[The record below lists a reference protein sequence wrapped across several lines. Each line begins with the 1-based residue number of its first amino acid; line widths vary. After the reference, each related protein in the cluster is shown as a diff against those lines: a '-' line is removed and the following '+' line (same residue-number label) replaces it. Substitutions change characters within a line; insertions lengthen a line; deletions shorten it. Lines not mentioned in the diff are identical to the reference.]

1 MQKVTLATG
10 ARCSSSLITQHAA
23 SERVCVCDIRGHLA
37 QQNLATNYEHT
48 AASDYIHI
56 YINTSSVFY
65 QCRDLYEAHSVQKCC
80 KLPTSLSPVYES
92 RFCGFRR
99 TNIRRLFSA
108 KLEPAQRELELI
120 KTTCS
125 SSVRIFYSTGDPII
139 LATKPYLT
147 DDVRERVGKM
157 CFLLCTLSDNE
168 FFSTAADSRYI

>member
-1 MQKVTLATG
+1 
-10 ARCSSSLITQHAA
+10 
-23 SERVCVCDIRGHLA
+23 
-37 QQNLATNYEHT
+37 
-48 AASDYIHI
+48 
-56 YINTSSVFY
+56 
-65 QCRDLYEAHSVQKCC
+65 VQKCC
-80 KLPTSLSPVYES
+80 KLPTSLSLSTVYES

-168 FFSTAADSRYI
+168 FFSTAADSRYIIAAQQKVAHARKEIEMETESCSGCGIRFSLLELVKKRDAQ